1 MNVFFAVDQLS
12 RLSALEVHKIYK
24 LRVDVFVHEQKSPYQ
39 EIDDIDAL
47 DTTFHVQA
55 WNHTDL
61 VERDLI
67 ACARLYPEA
76 ALSGDKRFHLGRVC
90 VAKPYRGQ
98 GLGAEIMKQTLRLAA
113 EQNPE
118 WDVYIEAQIAS
129 VPFYQAL
136 GFTPSGAEYDWDGV
150 LHLPMVLPAA
160 KVATYATL
168 D

>member
-39 EIDDIDAL
+39 EIDEVDAL

-55 WNHTDL
+55 WKHADL

-67 ACARLYPEA
+67 ACARLYPEVSP
-76 ALSGDKRFHLGRVC
+76 SGDKRFHLGRVC
-90 VAKPYRGQ
+90 VAQPYRDR
-98 GLGAEIMKQTLRLAA
+98 GLGTEIMKQTLRLAA

-118 WDVYIEAQIAS
+118 FDVYIESQTTG
-129 VPFYQAL
+129 VPFYEAL
-136 GFTPSGAEYDWDGV
+136 GFTVSGAEFDWDGV
-150 LHLPMVLPAA
+150 PHLPMVLPAA
-160 KVATYATL
+160 KVAAFATL